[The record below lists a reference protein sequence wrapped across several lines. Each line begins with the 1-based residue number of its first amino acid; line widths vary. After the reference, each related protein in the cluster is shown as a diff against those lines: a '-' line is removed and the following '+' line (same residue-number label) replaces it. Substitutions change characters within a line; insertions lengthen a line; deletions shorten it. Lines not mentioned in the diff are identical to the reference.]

1 MSRRLLLLPCLAGL
15 LALTLL
21 GLSYGVASYSSVL
34 RRSYA
39 KDGLLTILVIGS
51 DLGPPHRPGDPLRGR
66 ADGVHLI
73 AVDSRAKRAT
83 IVDFPR
89 DSLVGGRKVN
99 GHLASGSPQRL
110 EGALEAYTGVP
121 IDFWVLGTFR
131 SIENMVDGLGG
142 VDVVVE
148 TPMKDAFSGSDFQ
161 PGPQRIAGWQALAFV
176 RDRKS
181 VPGGDFGR
189 TRNHG
194 SLLRYAHAQ
203 IRRAHGGLPELV
215 RLAGLLARNTATN
228 IPPTELLLLAL
239 LATEIPPEHV
249 LQVPLGGTAGMERG
263 AAVVRLA
270 PGGTFDRIR
279 AGQVGP

>member
-1 MSRRLLLLPCLAGL
+1 MSRRALAVPALAAL

-21 GLSYGVASYSSVL
+21 ATSYGVATYSAVF
-34 RRSYA
+34 RRSYL
-39 KDGLLTILVIGS
+39 KDGLLTVLVIGS
-51 DLGPPHRPGDPLRGR
+51 DLGPPHRPADPLRGR

-73 AVDSRAKRAT
+73 AVDTQTKRAT

-89 DSLVGGRKVN
+89 DSMIAGRKVN
-99 GHLASGSPQRL
+99 AHLQIGGPSRL
-110 EGALEAYTGVP
+110 EAAMESYTGIPV
-121 IDFWVLGTFR
+121 DFWALGTFR
-131 SIENMVDGLGG
+131 SIENLVDGLGG

-148 TPMKDAFSGSDFQ
+148 TRMLDAFSGSDFQ
-161 PGPQRIAGWQALAFV
+161 PGAQRIAGWQALAFV

-189 TRNHG
+189 TRNQG

-203 IRRAHGGLPELV
+203 IRRSHADLPELL
-215 RLAGLLARNTATN
+215 RLVGLFARNVATN
-228 IPPTELLLLAL
+228 IPKTELVQLAV
-239 LATEIPPEHV
+239 LAAEIPAANV
-249 LQVPLGGTAGMERG
+249 LQVPLGGSAGMEGR
-263 AAVVRLA
+263 ASVVRLA

>member
-1 MSRRLLLLPCLAGL
+1 MRRALAVPALAAL

-21 GLSYGVASYSSVL
+21 ATSYGIATYSTVF
-34 RRSYA
+34 RRAYL

-51 DLGPPHRPGDPLRGR
+51 DLGPPHRPANPLRGR

-73 AVDSRAKRAT
+73 AVDTNAKRAT

-89 DSLVGGRKVN
+89 DSLIGGRKVN
-99 GHLASGSPQRL
+99 GHLAAGGPSRL
-110 EGALEAYTGVP
+110 EGAIEGYTGIAV
-121 IDFWVLGTFR
+121 DFWALATFR
-131 SIENMVDGLGG
+131 SIENIIDGMGG

-148 TPMKDAFSGSDFQ
+148 TRMRDAFSGSDFQ
-161 PGPQRIAGWQALAFV
+161 PGPQRLAGWQALAFV

-189 TRNHG
+189 ARNQG

-203 IRRAHGGLPELV
+203 VRRSHADLPELV
-215 RLAGLLARNTATN
+215 RLVGLLARNTATN
-228 IPPTELLLLAL
+228 IPKTELVQLAV
-239 LATEIPPEHV
+239 LAAEIPAANV
-249 LQVPLGGTAGMERG
+249 LQVPLTGSAGMERG
-263 AAVVRLA
+263 ASVVRLA